1 MKPTST
7 LAFVLRF
14 YGFSFVGG
22 LAVLVLSIV
31 GLVSFTPDPPELPY
45 ESLVSMLGI
54 WPYVIAMPLATFMA
68 VRAWLR
74 GSALRNG
81 RG

>member
-1 MKPTST
+1 MNPPST

-22 LAVLVLSIV
+22 LAVLALSIV
-31 GLVSFTPDPPELPY
+31 GLVNFTPDPPELPY

-54 WPYVIAMPLATFMA
+54 WPYVIAMPLGSFMA
-68 VRAWLR
+68 ARAWLR